1 LANRKKEEAM
11 ADTVNSLLNS
21 NGEGGSLTIEF
32 NGKKYTAG
40 LITQRIK
47 AEFEKKLE
55 KKALDAVYSL
65 KSHLEPVEF
74 REAISG
80 VTRDIATGIYS
91 FGSDNSV
98 QAMTTPWGGI
108 VLASLIFNTTE
119 DEVQALMLSEREKF
133 ETVMQLVRE
142 KSFPNAKKE

>member
-1 LANRKKEEAM
+1 M

-40 LITQRIK
+40 LITQKIK
-47 AEFEKKLE
+47 ADFEKRLE

-65 KSHLEPVEF
+65 KSFLEPVEF

-91 FGSDNSV
+91 FGSDSSV

-108 VLASLIFNTTE
+108 ILASLIFNTTE
-119 DEVQALMLSEREKF
+119 DEVQSLMLSEREKF

-142 KSFPNAKKE
+142 KSFPNAKKG